1 MANEIWAAIIQA
13 VPILAAAGVGWRG
26 LSTWRTQLREGRQV
40 EHAEQALAAADPMFR
55 TIRFARSRWSQLSD
69 EDAADPKKQEAA
81 IRRMAEEN
89 LRRAWSAFLHFE
101 ERYALAGLYSDRTE
115 RQLDV
120 AAEIGRC
127 LSALDTHAK
136 SMWLFEDVGDK
147 EQSVKAWTAFYGYAN
162 PLQQAAPDDIEER
175 LLKADQALRAELG
188 PILLPKAR
196 RSGSRWARLR
206 AAWRGE

>member
-1 MANEIWAAIIQA
+1 
-13 VPILAAAGVGWRG
+13 
-26 LSTWRTQLREGRQV
+26 
-40 EHAEQALAAADPMFR
+40 
-55 TIRFARSRWSQLSD
+55 
-69 EDAADPKKQEAA
+69 
-81 IRRMAEEN
+81 
-89 LRRAWSAFLHFE
+89 
-101 ERYALAGLYSDRTE
+101 
-115 RQLDV
+115 
-120 AAEIGRC
+120 
-127 LSALDTHAK
+127 
-136 SMWLFEDVGDK
+136 MWLFEDVGDK

>member
-40 EHAEQALAAADPMFR
+40 EHAEQALAAAVPMFR
-55 TIRFARSRWSQLSD
+55 TIRFARSRWSQLPE
-69 EDAADPKKQEAA
+69 EDAVDPTIRDAA
-81 IRRMAEEN
+81 
-89 LRRAWSAFLHFE
+89 LRQMTRERLGHAWSAYVHFE

-127 LSALDTHAK
+127 LSALEWHAK

-147 EQSVKAWTAFYGYAN
+147 EQSVKARTAFYGYAN

-175 LLKADQALRAELG
+175 LLKAEQALQAELG
-188 PILLPKAR
+188 PILLPKGLSQNKR
-196 RSGSRWARLR
+196 LGRKDSRMRQ
-206 AAWRGE
+206 